1 MSLMEGLDEVRCMY
15 VVVWDPAIV
24 FYAVALPLDEVLDTS
39 PSYSTVADFFDFE
52 LLFVSDENRRR
63 RRCCDTTGDRIGF
76 HTCQFD
82 DWEDR
87 VQPA

>member
-24 FYAVALPLDEVLDTS
+24 FGAVALPLDEVFDTS
-39 PSYSTVADFFDFE
+39 PSYSTVADFLDFK
-52 LLFVSDENRRR
+52 LFFVSNEDRRWR
-63 RRCCDTTGDRIGF
+63 RSCNTTGNRVGF
-76 HTCQFD
+76 CTCQFD
-82 DWEDR
+82 DWKDW